1 MRKTLYISIL
11 ILVLSGIANAQI
23 SGQLFQDESEFPGVQ
38 VYFKNSD
45 KKVESDFDGYFKLEI
60 PSRIEKSDLILSGYG
75 ITIEIKNLEFDTAK
89 LDLGKIEFPAFKI
102 IDIDE
107 FEKLTKLEKQ
117 NCYPIYCWT
126 DLLGYSYTNEL
137 ENEFLTLNCKE
148 KITEFEFNQIAKTIT
163 LDWNTIKNCE

>member
-1 MRKTLYISIL
+1 M
-11 ILVLSGIANAQI
+11 ILVFSRIANAQI

-38 VYFKNSD
+38 IYFKNSD

-60 PSRIEKSDLILSGYG
+60 PSGIKKNDLILSGYG
-75 ITIEIKNLEFDTAK
+75 ITIEIKNLEFDSTK

-126 DLLGYSYTNEL
+126 DLLGYSYKNKL
-137 ENEFLTLNCKE
+137 KNEFLTLNCKE